1 MKDSLNVEYKLKE
14 INYVFTLLQVKIHY
28 DC

>member
-1 MKDSLNVEYKLKE
+1 MKDSLNVEYKLKV
-14 INYVFTLLQVKIHY
+14 IKYVFTFLQVKIHY